1 MEIDAI
7 IKAVSDQLDADIL
20 AYYGPIGRPYDDV
33 IIDMLRNMRKRKN
46 ILLAIDTRG
55 GELDAAY
62 RISRCIQEAYKTT
75 NQFTG
80 LPGTGNDDR
89 GKFIVFVDGLCKSA
103 GTLICLAADVVIMSG
118 NGQMGPIDTQ
128 MKKYNEVGELD
139 SGLTPIQAVN
149 FLENQSVQ
157 LFRRHFSSL
166 RFDRTL
172 AFSSKMG
179 AEIASKLT
187 ADLLSP
193 IYQQIDPMRLAEV
206 DRLIKVAHEYGKRLS
221 NGNLKED
228 SVERLLASYPSHA
241 FVIDRKEAREIFNNV
256 EQPTPPLRLLGDR
269 LRNLRDMSD
278 PFVRMLTPEIE
289 LTAQDAPQPAAAT
302 STENS
307 HA

>member
-1 MEIDAI
+1 MDIDVI
-7 IKAVSDQLDADIL
+7 IKAASDQLDADIL
-20 AYYGPIGRPYDDV
+20 AYYGAIGRPYDDV
-33 IIDMLRNMRKRKN
+33 IIDMLRNRRKRKN
-46 ILLAIDTRG
+46 LLLAIDTRG

-75 NQFTG
+75 NQQASI
-80 LPGTGNDDR
+80 PGSSGDDK

-103 GTLICLAADVVIMSG
+103 GTLICLAADTIIMSG

-128 MKKYNEVGELD
+128 MKKHNEVGELD

-157 LFRRHFSSL
+157 LFRRHFSAL

-179 AEIASKLT
+179 AEVASKLT
-187 ADLLSP
+187 ADLLAP

-206 DRLIKVAHEYGKRLS
+206 DRLIRVAHEYGKRLS
-221 NGNLKED
+221 NGNLKD
-228 SVERLLASYPSHA
+228 DGVERLLASYPSHA
-241 FVIDRKEAREIFNNV
+241 FVIDRKEAREVFNNI

-269 LRNLRDMSD
+269 LRGLRDIAE
-278 PFVRMLTPEIE
+278 PFVKMLTPEVE
-289 LTAQDAPQPAAAT
+289 ATTPVAASMEDT
-302 STENS
+302 NVG
-307 HA
+307 